1 MTTRRTAQGMDRF
14 IHGIIRHRKAVVAVF
29 LAAAVVCAAFIPF
42 VKTNYNMVDYLPDEA
57 QSTTAVEIMEQEFSQ
72 AVPNANVLVHDVT
85 VPQALA
91 FKDKIAAVD
100 GVEGVMWLDDV
111 MDVAEPLETADQ
123 ETVETYYR
131 VNDPASSGTDR
142 EAPSATAGA
151 EAAGT
156 ALFQVTVA
164 EGEEGTAIP
173 ALRGLVDQASADN
186 AAAGGRGLANAVS
199 GEAMDTAQLQ
209 ANTVQEV
216 LGAVAIIVPAIL
228 LLLVLSTLSWIE
240 PVLFIAAIGV
250 SIVLNMGT
258 NIVLGEVSF
267 ITYSVSPILQLAVSL
282 DYAIFLLHAFAAE
295 RQRTA
300 DVEQAMACAM
310 RRSLSTIAASATTT
324 LFGFAALAFM
334 QFQIGADL
342 GINLVKGIAFSFVTV
357 MVFLPALTLLVYR
370 AIDKTA
376 HRPLMPSFKNV
387 DKALSKVRV
396 PALVLVLALVVPAF
410 LGQAHTVFTYQNN
423 SPDPNLRSGADTLMV
438 QDEFGHQNPLVVL
451 VPRGDV
457 AAEAARAADL
467 EKVDNVKGVLSYA
480 STVGSAIPSGFLDAS
495 VTDQFY
501 SENYAR
507 IIAYTSTDVESDE
520 AFATVQAVQDV
531 AARHYGTFYTAGQSA
546 NLYDMKNIVAVDN
559 VVVSGIA
566 VVAILCVLL
575 VTFRSI
581 ALPLVLLL
589 TIESGIWINLSIPY
603 FTGEPVNFI
612 GYLVINTVQLGATID
627 YGILLT
633 THYLDHRRREP
644 ARQAIRLALGETF
657 PSLLVS
663 AGILATAGFALSF
676 TSSMSAVA
684 SLGLL
689 LGRGALLSLALVT
702 CFLPGLLVYLDG
714 FIRRTTWHAGFFL
727 TPHKEANDEPHEQ

>member
-91 FKDKIAAVD
+91 FTDNIAAVD

-451 VPRGDV
+451 VPRGAV
-457 AAEAARAADL
+457 AAEAALAADL